1 MTDVSAN
8 TLIALVGLI
17 VALIVNALAIFRYVA
32 GTRDTLIE
40 KIYAETTKAD
50 NKIDAVTRET
60 RMLIDKALESESR
73 SRQEFATAVT
83 ASFAEMRRDGKNLD
97 DKMNL
102 VQREMIR
109 RSDIAEIR
117 QEIMTAID
125 RQERNQTDTVD
136 KMEKR
141 FECLPRTFEPLETQ
155 NERSLPSAGRIGCCD
170 RPQPLAGASRF
181 CKGQVGGNSRGDP
194 QGDTGLVLDR

>member
-1 MTDVSAN
+1 MTEISAN

-32 GTRDTLIE
+32 GTRDTLLE

-60 RMLIDKALESESR
+60 RMLIDKASESESR

-83 ASFAEMRRDGKNLD
+83 ASFAE
-97 DKMNL
+97 
-102 VQREMIR
+102 
-109 RSDIAEIR
+109 IR

-125 RQERNQTDTVD
+125 RQERNQSDAAD

-141 FECLPRTFEPLETQ
+141 FEKLLAQNLRT
-155 NERSLPSAGRIGCCD
+155 A
-170 RPQPLAGASRF
+170 
-181 CKGQVGGNSRGDP
+181 
-194 QGDTGLVLDR
+194 

>member
-1 MTDVSAN
+1 
-8 TLIALVGLI
+8 
-17 VALIVNALAIFRYVA
+17 
-32 GTRDTLIE
+32 
-40 KIYAETTKAD
+40 
-50 NKIDAVTRET
+50 
-60 RMLIDKALESESR
+60 MLIDKASESESR

-125 RQERNQTDTVD
+125 RQERNQSDAAD

-141 FECLPRTFEPLETQ
+141 FEKLLAQNLRT
-155 NERSLPSAGRIGCCD
+155 A
-170 RPQPLAGASRF
+170 
-181 CKGQVGGNSRGDP
+181 
-194 QGDTGLVLDR
+194 

>member
-1 MTDVSAN
+1 MTEISAN

-32 GTRDTLIE
+32 GTRDTLLE

-60 RMLIDKALESESR
+60 RMLIDKASESESR

-125 RQERNQTDTVD
+125 RQERNQSDAAD

-141 FECLPRTFEPLETQ
+141 FEKLIAQNLRT
-155 NERSLPSAGRIGCCD
+155 A
-170 RPQPLAGASRF
+170 
-181 CKGQVGGNSRGDP
+181 
-194 QGDTGLVLDR
+194 